1 MIIWIMLGIALLAI
15 VSGNRGLYL
24 VAGLGVI
31 VYGFSYDA
39 TSLWYSVVIVLAGF
53 FLFMAAFVKRSA

>member
-24 VAGLGVI
+24 VSGLGVV

-39 TSLWYSVVIVLAGF
+39 TSLWYSAVIVLAGF
-53 FLFMAAFVKRSA
+53 FLFAAAFVKRSA